1 MTEQKTAQHN
11 LILDC
16 RKKLSLSGVKDV
28 SGFNEEIVNLD
39 TNLGGLVI
47 RGSQL
52 HISKLNLD
60 TGDVE
65 VEGKVNSL
73 QYFQGKEQKSLF
85 QRIFK

>member
-28 SGFNEEIVNLD
+28 SGSNEEIVNLD

-65 VEGKVNSL
+65 VEGRVNSL

>member
-1 MTEQKTAQHN
+1 M
-11 LILDC
+11 
-16 RKKLSLSGVKDV
+16 

-65 VEGKVNSL
+65 VEGRVNSL